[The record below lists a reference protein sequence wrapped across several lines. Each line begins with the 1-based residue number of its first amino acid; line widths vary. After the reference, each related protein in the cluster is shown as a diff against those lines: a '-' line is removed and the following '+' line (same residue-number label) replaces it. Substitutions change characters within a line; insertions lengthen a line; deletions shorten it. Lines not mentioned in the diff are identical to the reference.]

1 MWWADQG
8 TDQIGTCDK
17 SDGGNWKVLRN
28 NTSPMMHMKIY
39 NETVQQL
46 GVFSYLYF
54 HIYSCCNPKM
64 HVTLTMQVKMRNY
77 IIIFIKLHI
86 FKRIF
91 LFILFLNKT
100 NNCINFFFI
109 MF

>member
-1 MWWADQG
+1 
-8 TDQIGTCDK
+8 
-17 SDGGNWKVLRN
+17 
-28 NTSPMMHMKIY
+28 MHMKIY

-64 HVTLTMQVKMRNY
+64 HVTLTMQVKIRNY

-86 FKRIF
+86 FKMI
-91 LFILFLNKT
+91 FLNKT
-100 NNCINFFFI
+100 NNCINIFLI
-109 MF
+109 MFKFLNNYYHNMYY